1 MSHGNIGVFFSQ
13 CRVNDAKLKNYRK
26 QRQWN
31 LGLEDNKR
39 NWHARSYDLLRGK
52 RKLSLIFFFFAG
64 ELCCVQKIP
73 NTQIKD
79 PVQ

>member
-1 MSHGNIGVFFSQ
+1 MGILAYFFSQ
-13 CRVNDAKLKNYRK
+13 CRVNDAEWK

-52 RKLSLIFFFFAG
+52 RKLSLIFFFAG